1 MVAMMMKE
9 TPSVCP
15 TFLPRDIFQRLSN
28 VSIEQYWAQ
37 KHQMVVRHFYARIF
51 GTQTPSNH

>member
-1 MVAMMMKE
+1 MMKE